1 MKFLNDGQM
10 DKIRLPP
17 HILNTLTD
25 FSITIWMK
33 VDQYSSETTPVI
45 SVSSSVTSN
54 EISLNLDHVV
64 LKGNN
69 RWDFNA
75 DSITTLNQWFHFAF
89 TRDAVNGE
97 LKIFLNGVERASKTG
112 ITNSAIVSKNVF
124 IGNE

>member
-1 MKFLNDGQM
+1 
-10 DKIRLPP
+10 
-17 HILNTLTD
+17 
-25 FSITIWMK
+25 MK